1 MERDLSQKL
10 IDVLERAAAAL
21 ERAAAALERLAPEPE
36 APQEE
41 TPEKAP
47 AKAKNKEVK

>member
-10 IDVLERAAAAL
+10 IEVL

-47 AKAKNKEVK
+47 AKPKNKEVK

>member
-1 MERDLSQKL
+1 MERDLAQKM
-10 IDVLERAAAAL
+10 IDVLERAVAT
-21 ERAAAALERLAPEPE
+21 LERLAPEPE

>member
-21 ERAAAALERLAPEPE
+21 ERLAPVPE
-36 APQEE
+36 AQQEE
-41 TPEKAP
+41 QPAEKT